1 MVRRR
6 ATAGLVPQNV
16 TLNDRKMTEK
26 EKERVNEE
34 LVIKKKK
41 GSQSH

>member
-6 ATAGLVPQNV
+6 ATAGLVPPNV

-26 EKERVNEE
+26 ERERKSV
-34 LVIKKKK
+34 
-41 GSQSH
+41 